1 MCQSK
6 EVFSLVRKLLKM
18 LRCRPH
24 RLHSKCALDY
34 TTFIPQQS
42 NQEFVSLNS
51 ECKLF
56 LSSVYTLQ
64 SGENFV
70 FWSET
75 KCIDYWMSL
84 SLSVCFTSLILT
96 VVVHELHIIH
106 RLILILL
113 GMNTSVGTSPL
124 VLFQYPG
131 DHERTR
137 IRMIRY
143 VGFFFNLTVCP
154 NSSPSAAES

>member
-56 LSSVYTLQ
+56 LSSVCTLQ
-64 SGENFV
+64 SGENFA

-84 SLSVCFTSLILT
+84 SLCLFYFTDSYCSGARAAY
-96 VVVHELHIIH
+96 HSPPHSHSAGYEYECRHQ
-106 RLILILL
+106 
-113 GMNTSVGTSPL
+113 STSPL
-124 VLFQYPG
+124 PVPRRSRKNSNPYDQV
-131 DHERTR
+131 RR
-137 IRMIRY
+137 I
-143 VGFFFNLTVCP
+143 FF
-154 NSSPSAAES
+154 